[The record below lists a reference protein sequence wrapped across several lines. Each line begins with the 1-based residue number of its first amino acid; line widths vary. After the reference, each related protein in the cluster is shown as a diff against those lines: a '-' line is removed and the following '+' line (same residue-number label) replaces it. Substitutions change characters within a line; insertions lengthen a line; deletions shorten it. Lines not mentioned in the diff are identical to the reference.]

1 MKAEEKKEG
10 VEVEVEVGI
19 EMKAMEALGKGFD
32 LTSDFRLKFAKGTQR
47 LVVVDEFN
55 NRDILIPAGPTIPAV
70 PLDIRCDK
78 GDRLRFKSDVLQFNQ
93 VPPFLILHLFTL
105 PSNPPF
111 FIFFLNS
118 IFSVGAFYDFY
129 FFIYTLIFIHFP
141 Y

>member
-78 GDRLRFKSDVLQFNQ
+78 GDRLRFKSDVLEFNQ
-93 VPPFLILHLFTL
+93 VSLFFLFLLYHQTFFFFLINKYL
-105 PSNPPF
+105 SR
-111 FIFFLNS
+111 
-118 IFSVGAFYDFY
+118 
-129 FFIYTLIFIHFP
+129 
-141 Y
+141 